1 MITGLLAP
9 ILNFFFP
16 AKTKEEIVYMIWFSD
31 QDGRDLQYN
40 HYKNET
46 TARQMFNHLKT
57 LPEYN
62 WYLRLEKVKVIDLGD
77 DGMEELDAEALES
90 FYHPEYVD

>member
-1 MITGLLAP
+1 MITGLLAT
-9 ILNFFFP
+9 LANLFEQ
-16 AKTKEEIVYMIWFSD
+16 KTKIVYMIWFSD

-40 HYKNET
+40 VYSNET
-46 TARQMFNHLKT
+46 IARQMFNHLKT

-62 WYLRLEKVKVIDLGD
+62 WYIRLEKVKVIDCGGG
-77 DGMEELDAEALES
+77 GMEEVDAEVLES

>member
-1 MITGLLAP
+1 MITGLLAT
-9 ILNFFFP
+9 LANLFER
-16 AKTKEEIVYMIWFSD
+16 KTKIFYTIWFSD

-40 HYKNET
+40 VYSNET
-46 TARQMFNHLKT
+46 NARQMFNHLKT

-62 WYLRLEKVKVIDLGD
+62 WYLRLEKVEVIDFE
-77 DGMEELDAEALES
+77 DGCLEEKHSEVLES

>member
-1 MITGLLAP
+1 MITGLLAT
-9 ILNFFFP
+9 LANLFEQ
-16 AKTKEEIVYMIWFSD
+16 KTKIVYMIWFSD

-40 HYKNET
+40 VYSNET

-62 WYLRLEKVKVIDLGD
+62 WYLRLEKVEVIDCGD
-77 DGMEELDAEALES
+77 DGMEEVGAEVLES

>member
-1 MITGLLAP
+1 MITGLLAT
-9 ILNFFFP
+9 LANLFEQ
-16 AKTKEEIVYMIWFSD
+16 KTKIVYMIWFSD

-40 HYKNET
+40 VYSNET

-62 WYLRLEKVKVIDLGD
+62 WYIRLEKVKVIDCGN
-77 DGMEELDAEALES
+77 DGMEEIDSEVLES
-90 FYHPEYVD
+90 FYHPEYFD

>member
-1 MITGLLAP
+1 MITEILATLGN
-9 ILNFFFP
+9 IFE
-16 AKTKEEIVYMIWFSD
+16 KKRTVYMVWFSD
-31 QDGRDLQYN
+31 ADGRDLQYN
-40 HYKNET
+40 HYNNET

-62 WYLRLEKVKVIDLGD
+62 WYLRLEKVEVIDLGD
-77 DGMEELDAEALES
+77 DGFEEVDSEVLES